1 MDQLDVYYRALTGY
15 RALTSQNRESAS
27 LCKLI
32 AQSDTAADT
41 VVITRT
47 VCVINDDWITEIE
60 NGLDFIDKAIKEDR
74 QFIYSNG
81 EVEPIEKVKHVSE
94 ESVRHLAKHSNLIGK
109 EKDGE
114 DLIPEKLYTVE
125 RLNDYAVYENRFLY
139 MLLCYLRNFVR
150 MRYEKILDLTNKY
163 DGLLRLK
170 KDIITSK
177 RKITY
182 SVELHD
188 ECMDDAY
195 LREHNSE
202 KETLNRID
210 IILRT
215 IEAFLKT
222 PLMEYAAKSPMLK
235 PPITK
240 TNVLKMDNNFK
251 RAVALYDYIN
261 AYTEDGYIAE
271 EQKINLAPLK
281 ADTAEELSEACAML
295 LFVMYEHGLG
305 IKHML
310 KNSYEQE
317 EQRRK
322 SEADAQRKEKLESV
336 RKRVMEGEEA
346 PEEYILDLE
355 QRLRFMEGENAKLD
369 TLYKDLYDEKEYSAD
384 LESRVSDLKLNVE
397 KLNLDISEAEI
408 SHLSEMDALRSEC
421 NKRIHENMMKHEDE
435 ARELERVC
443 NERIEFADSEMRKA
457 KERFSSELAEK
468 SSALSE
474 AEEKLESLTLELQ
487 RIEEEKRL
495 CEAKIKAMRA
505 QNGEM
510 TEQDDYTEQESFSEL
525 EKEYAAFKKF
535 YDLQWSK
542 TKKKIRKRI
551 LNLDNIKGRKGQ
563 NN

>member
-15 RALTSQNRESAS
+15 RALTSQNRECSS

-41 VVITRT
+41 MVITRT

-81 EVEPIEKVKHVSE
+81 EVQPIEKVKHVSE

-109 EKDGE
+109 EQEGE

-251 RAVALYDYIN
+251 RVVALYDYIN

-295 LFVMYEHGLG
+295 SFLMYEHGLG
-305 IKHML
+305 IKQTL

-336 RKRVMEGEEA
+336 RKRVMEGEGS

-355 QRLRFMEGENAKLD
+355 QRIRFMEGENAKLD

-397 KLNLDISEAEI
+397 KLNTDISEAEI
-408 SHLSEMDALRSEC
+408 AHLSEMDALRSEC

-468 SSALSE
+468 NSALSE

-510 TEQDDYTEQESFSEL
+510 TEEDDYTEQESFTEL
-525 EKEYAAFKKF
+525 EKEFAAFKKF
-535 YDLQWSK
+535 YDSQWSK

-551 LNLDNIKGRKGQ
+551 LNLDNIKGQKGQ